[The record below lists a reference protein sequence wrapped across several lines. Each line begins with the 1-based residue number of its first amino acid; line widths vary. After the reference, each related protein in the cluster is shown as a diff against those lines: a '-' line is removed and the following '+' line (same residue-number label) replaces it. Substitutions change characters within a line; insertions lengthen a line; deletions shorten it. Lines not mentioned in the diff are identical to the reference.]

1 MAGTFGLAG
10 KHADIKVKGHI
21 CTYTQNAPNNE
32 YLGLLKWHALNNEY
46 ALISE
51 IRLITRKYGICK

>member
-32 YLGLLKWHALNNEY
+32 YLVRKIVCDYKQDAPNNEK
-46 ALISE
+46 IW
-51 IRLITRKYGICK
+51 